1 MIERDYQK
9 MLTYEQQQ
17 KYSNAIR
24 QGYFNDYH
32 GLAWRH
38 TFWGAYIWKHP
49 KRLKVL
55 RWFEFLLGHRPEW
68 EDITDDNLSDLKE
81 TLIDHYAPNSVRTI
95 CAEICAL
102 IRQNK
107 ATKNIAS
114 TGFAK
119 ALKTKADVS
128 QSVFLTDDEIRR
140 IHQFVAR
147 GNGYR
152 FVKRMFML
160 ECLTGARHSDCVN
173 LSPLNIDEGGK
184 TITYVSVKTKTEVT
198 VPIHRWLKQY
208 LLPSSPYEPKSMSN
222 TAFNNALR
230 KICDW
235 VGIDSPV
242 KIYAQGGSQSGP
254 KYKFV
259 SSHTGRRSFATN
271 LAKKGVSIEQIAMM
285 MGHMSGNMP
294 NVQMTQKYIVG
305 KPDLDYKVFRI
316 FGTEEAQPEAMQKDL
331 EYING

>member
-1 MIERDYQK
+1 

-102 IRQNK
+102 IRQNE

-184 TITYVSVKTKTEVT
+184 QSPTY
-198 VPIHRWLKQY
+198 
-208 LLPSSPYEPKSMSN
+208 PSRPRRKSPCPYTDGSSS
-222 TAFNNALR
+222 
-230 KICDW
+230 ICCHHLHTSQR
-235 VGIDSPV
+235 VCQTQHSTTLCAR
-242 KIYAQGGSQSGP
+242 YAIG
-254 KYKFV
+254 
-259 SSHTGRRSFATN
+259 
-271 LAKKGVSIEQIAMM
+271 
-285 MGHMSGNMP
+285 
-294 NVQMTQKYIVG
+294 
-305 KPDLDYKVFRI
+305 
-316 FGTEEAQPEAMQKDL
+316 
-331 EYING
+331 